1 MLEILTIIKEIGE
14 SGAVN
19 YTVNGNLPLDEAAK
33 ALVIVAFNAEKP
45 EKEENKSDVMELDSP

>member
-1 MLEILTIIKEIGE
+1 MIEILTIIKETDTNGIL
-14 SGAVN
+14 N

>member
-19 YTVNGNLPLDEAAK
+19 YTVNGNLPIDEAAK
-33 ALVIVAFNAEKP
+33 ALVIVAFNAHKP
-45 EKEENKSDVMELDSP
+45 TEEPAKNDS